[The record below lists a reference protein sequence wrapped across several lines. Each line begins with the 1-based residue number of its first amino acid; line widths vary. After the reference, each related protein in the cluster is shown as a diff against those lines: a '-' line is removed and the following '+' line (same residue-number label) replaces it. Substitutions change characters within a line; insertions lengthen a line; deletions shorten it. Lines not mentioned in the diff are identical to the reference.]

1 MNILFYSRHTF
12 DPQFGGIERVSDI
25 LATELAHRGH
35 NVSALIL
42 IADKA
47 SMVDTAYKVI
57 HMPASLQTDDEK
69 KRFITKVIS
78 DNRIEIVINQYALCY
93 PETSLIP
100 YGLNNCAFVSV
111 LHSNPKLMLANFNDI
126 NKLLAR
132 NKAERFVRIL
142 LNPLLRLRYYN
153 KRARYYQWLS
163 SNSDAVVLLS
173 SGYRHQF
180 KALGNAIAI
189 PNPAVVETYG
199 DFGEKEHIVLYVGR
213 MDLSQKRMD
222 KLLRVWA
229 CLQND
234 SRAKGWRLILVG
246 DGPDLSAIKKIA
258 KDLKLKDVSFE
269 GRQNP
274 TPYYKKA
281 AFVCLTS
288 NYEGFPMVLAEAI
301 SHKCIPVSFDS
312 YEAASDIIND
322 GVDGV
327 LVKPFNI
334 NEYAERLAQLM
345 GNEAK
350 RVAMAENSYKKS
362 NQFDLSTI
370 ADKWEQLFRQ
380 LSKLRKQ

>member
-1 MNILFYSRHTF
+1 M
-12 DPQFGGIERVSDI
+12 
-25 LATELAHRGH
+25 
-35 NVSALIL
+35 
-42 IADKA
+42 
-47 SMVDTAYKVI
+47 
-57 HMPASLQTDDEK
+57 
-69 KRFITKVIS
+69 
-78 DNRIEIVINQYALCY
+78 
-93 PETSLIP
+93 
-100 YGLNNCAFVSV
+100 
-111 LHSNPKLMLANFNDI
+111 

-142 LNPLLRLRYYN
+142 LNPLLRLRYYI

-213 MDLSQKRMD
+213 MDLPQKRMD

-334 NEYAERLAQLM
+334 NGYAERLAQLM
-345 GNEAK
+345 GNEPK

-380 LSKLRKQ
+380 LSKLGKR